1 MLVFFRFVI
10 KISPQKKKKKNEQ
23 QPNTRAMTSFGDS
36 YSYDG
41 RTKSLFSSGN
51 VLGQSMFEVFLLTLF
66 VLESVGVRC
75 SSSSSSSNRGEECE
89 EEEESTVVT
98 NEKDIVDADDDDDDD
113 DASLSS
119 LSLETRWRDFR
130 YVLFPAIA
138 CLFHPRASA
147 ACGLCLC
154 ARRLV
159 MEKNE
164 KKKKKK
170 SRKTSPRR
178 DDDDD
183 DNNNNNNNKN
193 TSWLNLYRSTMLLS
207 ACSAILAIDFSQMPR
222 RLGKTKEYGVSVMDV
237 GVGSFIVSASCV
249 KWQRRRKNRRSGRNS
264 DGGKRGTEGE
274 EEEARKKTTR
284 AMKRAMVSFLLGFA
298 RYVSVKRSGYQLVE
312 EEYGPMWNFFFS
324 LAVIDILSAA
334 IILACGNFAF
344 TNEKT
349 RMRHTFIVA
358 SSVAILVEVLLRGN
372 ASKNTTMKLESWLL
386 APTKDRGEFP
396 TKYTDI
402 VAFVKLNREGAFS
415 CVGMTSLHFFGRFF
429 GEYVH
434 RKKCEGELR
443 RAAWLALALW
453 VAAYTSIEV
462 FEIIKPSRRLCN
474 FGYILWMITY
484 NVSAMV
490 VMAFIHEQYD
500 TVPSIL
506 ERANESPMLVFL
518 FANVTTGLFNFI
530 LKDEIMRVHTFL
542 AYALMSWHMELI
554 HMCINVLARMKKT
567 RHVKKKKKKTKT
579 N

>member
-1 MLVFFRFVI
+1 
-10 KISPQKKKKKNEQ
+10 
-23 QPNTRAMTSFGDS
+23 
-36 YSYDG
+36 
-41 RTKSLFSSGN
+41 
-51 VLGQSMFEVFLLTLF
+51 MFEVFLLTLF

-75 SSSSSSSNRGEECE
+75 SSSSSSKREEC
-89 EEEESTVVT
+89 EEESTVVT
-98 NEKDIVDADDDDDDD
+98 NEKDIVNADDDDDAV
-113 DASLSS
+113 ASLSS
-119 LSLETRWRDFR
+119 SSLSLKARWRDFR

-159 MEKNE
+159 MEKN
-164 KKKKKK
+164 KKNTKN
-170 SRKTSPRR
+170 RK
-178 DDDDD
+178 DDEDDD
-183 DNNNNNNNKN
+183 DNNKNN

-249 KWQRRRKNRRSGRNS
+249 KWQRRRRNSRSGRNS
-264 DGGKRGTEGE
+264 DGGKHRREEEEEEE
-274 EEEARKKTTR
+274 EEEARKKTMR
-284 AMKRAMVSFLLGFA
+284 AVKRAMVSFLLGFA

-349 RMRHTFIVA
+349 RMRNTFIVA

-542 AYALMSWHMELI
+542 AYALMGWHMELI

-567 RHVKKKKKKTKT
+567 RHVKKKKKTKT

>member
-1 MLVFFRFVI
+1 
-10 KISPQKKKKKNEQ
+10 
-23 QPNTRAMTSFGDS
+23 MTSFGDS

-119 LSLETRWRDFR
+119 LSLETKWRDFR

-164 KKKKKK
+164 KKKKK

-183 DNNNNNNNKN
+183 NNNNKN